1 MLRRYTATM
10 IDLARKA
17 LFALDPETSHHLAI
31 SGMAAYGQ
39 LPGKARP
46 LPGRTVRVFGRE
58 FANPVGLAAGLDKS
72 AQALAGFAR
81 LGFGFVEI
89 GTVTPKAQPGNPKPR
104 MFRLP
109 EHDALINRMGFN
121 NDGADL
127 VARRLARCKGSLGG
141 TIVGVNIG
149 KNKTTPVED
158 ALSDYVSAMRTLYSH
173 ADYFVANLSSPNT
186 PGLRS
191 LQSARELEKLCAGLR
206 QVQNEMT
213 QAGRPL
219 VPFCIKVAPD
229 LTDEDIDATSEL
241 LSDGIADGLVATNT
255 TLDRARVAGH
265 RHAEEAGGLSGAPVT
280 ERALA
285 TVSRFAN
292 RLPDSVP
299 IIGVGGIG
307 SVEQGQ
313 AMLDAGA
320 VLVQVYTAFIYQGPT
335 LVRQLVRGL

>member
-1 MLRRYTATM
+1 M

-17 LFALDPETSHHLAI
+17 LFALDPETAHHLAI
-31 SGMAAYGQ
+31 SGMSMYGQ
-39 LPGKARP
+39 LPGSVRP
-46 LPGRTVRVFGRE
+46 GAGRSVRVFGRE

-72 AQALAGFAR
+72 AEAVLGFAR

-109 EHDALINRMGFN
+109 EHDAIINRMGFN
-121 NDGADL
+121 NDGADA
-127 VARRLARCKGSLGG
+127 VARRLARARPSLNG

-149 KNKTTPVED
+149 KNKVTPVEN
-158 ALSDYVSAMRTLYSH
+158 ALQDYVSAMRTLYTH

-191 LQSARELEKLCAGLR
+191 LQSVQELDRLCAALR
-206 QVQNEMT
+206 EVQNDMT
-213 QAGRPL
+213 AAGHPL

-229 LTDEDIDATSEL
+229 LSDTEIDAISER

-255 TLDRARVAGH
+255 TLERAPVAGH
-265 RHAEEAGGLSGAPVT
+265 RHAEQAGGLSGAPVT
-280 ERALA
+280 GRALA
-285 TVSRFAN
+285 TVARFAN

-307 SVEQGQ
+307 SVAQAQ

-320 VLVQVYTAFIYQGPT
+320 VLVQIYTAFIYQGPK
-335 LVRQLVRGL
+335 LVRQLVGAV

>member
-1 MLRRYTATM
+1 M

-17 LFALDPETSHHLAI
+17 LFALEPETSHHLAI
-31 SGMAAYGQ
+31 AGMAAYGH

-46 LPGRTVRVFGRE
+46 LTGRSVRVFGRD

-72 AQALAGFAR
+72 AQALTGFAR

-121 NDGADL
+121 NDGAEA
-127 VARRLARCKGSLGG
+127 VARRLARSKPCLGG

-149 KNKTTPVED
+149 KNKVTPVED
-158 ALSDYVSAMRTLYSH
+158 ALSDYVSAMRTLYAH

-191 LQSARELEKLCAGLR
+191 LQSVAELGKLCASLR
-206 QVQNEMT
+206 QVQDEMT
-213 QAGRPL
+213 AAGHL
-219 VPFCIKVAPD
+219 QVPFCIKVAPD
-229 LTDEDIDATSEL
+229 LANEDIDAISEV

-255 TLDRARVAGH
+255 TLDRGGVAGH
-265 RHAEEAGGLSGAPVT
+265 RHADEAGGLSGAPVT
-280 ERALA
+280 ERSLA
-285 TVSRFAN
+285 TVERFAS
-292 RLPDSVP
+292 RLPASVP

-307 SVEQGQ
+307 SVAQ
-313 AMLDAGA
+313 ARSMLDAGA

-335 LVRQLVRGL
+335 LVRNLVRAL